1 MEKLQV
7 LKMTNTGH
15 FNTLPVAD
23 DFQTL
28 AMGIEISLYSYVN

>member
-1 MEKLQV
+1 
-7 LKMTNTGH
+7 MTNTSH

-28 AMGIEISLYSYVN
+28 AMEVEIPLYSYVD